1 MHFKKGDIMRILIV
15 EDDVDLCSAI
25 TYHLEKEGYEAD
37 VCHNGGDALY
47 YIKQN
52 AYQLILLDRML
63 PEQSGLDILTHM
75 RSIGMQTP
83 VIITTAL
90 NGLGDR
96 ITGLDAGAD
105 DYLVKPYDM
114 AELLA
119 RIRAVS
125 RRPVQLESRFIEFAD
140 LSLDSANATLTGPSG
155 SCVLSKREADL
166 IELLIKNPGRVLA
179 RATIFARV
187 WGADAPVEDGNLDN
201 YIHFLRRRLR
211 HVGSQSVIQTARG
224 VGYALQI
231 KE

>member
-1 MHFKKGDIMRILIV
+1 MRILIV

-25 TYHLEKEGYEAD
+25 TYHLEKEGYETD

-47 YIKQN
+47 YIEQN

-63 PEQSGLDILTHM
+63 PEQSGLDILTRM
-75 RSIGMQTP
+75 RSLGMQTP

-125 RRPVQLESRFIEFAD
+125 RRPVQLESRIIKFAD
-140 LSLDSANATLTGPSG
+140 LSLDLANATLTGPTDC
-155 SCVLSKREADL
+155 CVLSKREADL
-166 IELLIKNPGRVLA
+166 ISLLIQNPNRTLA
-179 RATIFARV
+179 RATILARV
-187 WGADAPVEDGNLDN
+187 WGADAPVEDGNIDN
-201 YIHFLRRRLR
+201 YIHFLRRRL
-211 HVGSQSVIQTARG
+211 HNVGSLSIIKTARG
-224 VGYALQI
+224 VGYALQE